1 MGDEVALRGVSDAES
16 VGSDELREPR
26 RRSSP
31 SDPTS
36 WRIEDHVLTGHASLR
51 SWCAACVEGQKEL
64 DDGSKVPV
72 VSRDYCFLGARNR
85 ATEVEVEQRGQ
96 SGSGD
101 ARWSDQVEF

>member
-1 MGDEVALRGVSDAES
+1 MQVYDHGAQLVWRA
-16 VGSDELREPR
+16 
-26 RRSSP
+26 RRSF
-31 SDPTS
+31 
-36 WRIEDHVLTGHASLR
+36 E
-51 SWCAACVEGQKEL
+51 
-64 DDGSKVPV
+64 DGSKVPV